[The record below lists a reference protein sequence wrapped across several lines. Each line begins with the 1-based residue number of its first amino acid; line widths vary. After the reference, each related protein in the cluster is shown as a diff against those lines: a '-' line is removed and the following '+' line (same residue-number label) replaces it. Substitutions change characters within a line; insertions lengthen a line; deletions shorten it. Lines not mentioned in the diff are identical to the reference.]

1 MPLCAATVRSEEEI
15 MTWTGLGIVTL
26 GFLAFSCYMG
36 FRRGFVRE
44 VVSTF
49 FVVLAIVLVWF
60 INPYVNDFIREN
72 TPVYE
77 RIQEG
82 CQDLVETQ
90 IGGAEGLGRTEQNS
104 VIDGLALPDLLKEG
118 IMENNTVEVYR
129 YLAVDTFADYVGG
142 YLALAAVNGLSFLV
156 SFLLASIMIRMVT
169 CALNLITR
177 FPIIKGANKLA
188 GALMGG
194 AKCIIFIWIAFL
206 ILTVLCNTA
215 IGKAGLQMIEQD
227 HLLNFLYEKNIF
239 VKIFMSIFYGK

>member
-1 MPLCAATVRSEEEI
+1 

-49 FVVLAIVLVWF
+49 FVVLSIVLVWF

-77 RIQEG
+77 KIQEG

-90 IGGAEGLGRTEQNS
+90 IGGAEGMGHTEQNS
-104 VIDGLALPDLLKEG
+104 MIDGLALPGFLKEG
-118 IMENNTVEVYR
+118 IMENNTAGVYR
-129 YLAVDTFADYVGG
+129 YLAADTFAEYVAG
-142 YLALAAVNGLSFLV
+142 YLALVAVNGLSFLV
-156 SFLLASIMIRMVT
+156 SFLLASIMIRIVT
-169 CALNLITR
+169 YALNLITCL
-177 FPIIKGANKLA
+177 PIIKGANKLA

-194 AKCIIFIWIAFL
+194 VKCIIFIWIAFL
-206 ILTVLCNTA
+206 VLTVLCNTEV
-215 IGKAGLQMIEQD
+215 GKAGLQMIEKD
-227 HLLNFLYEKNIF
+227 HFLNFLYEENIF